1 MIQLGYEQAQKFE
14 SNILFAQSAALR
26 RDIIY
31 NSRLEEGV
39 SNSLLESGLLRR
51 TIPDK
56 PRSRFQKYVR
66 R

>member
-1 MIQLGYEQAQKFE
+1 MIQLGYKQAQKFE

-31 NSRLEEGV
+31 NSRLEEGM
-39 SNSLLESGLLRR
+39 SDSLLKPGLLRR
-51 TIPDK
+51 TVSNK